1 MVAKPQLILAT
12 HFSALSDPRTG
23 NALQHQLLDIL
34 VIAVCGVIC
43 GADSWVEIEQW
54 GQAQQ
59 PWLETFLDLPNGIP
73 SHDTFGRVFAR
84 LDPAQFRQCF
94 LNWVSAVSTLTK
106 GQVVAID
113 GKKLRRSHYRRLG
126 KAAIWMV
133 SAWATANRLVLG
145 QVKVRNKSNEIK
157 AIPELLQVLALKD
170 CIVTI
175 DAIGCQ
181 TKIAAKIVEKQGDYL
196 LAVKNNQGQLYQDLK
211 DLFAG
216 CEEVNFRQVPYGY
229 ARTVNK
235 GHGRIETRQCWV
247 LSSPDYLDY
256 LHRRA
261 YWQNLRTVVKIQ
273 TERVVRGKRSR
284 QVRYYISTLEND
296 PKLILKVVRD
306 HWQIENGLHWVLDI
320 AFREDDS
327 RVRKD
332 HAPENFALVRHFA
345 LNLLKQETTLRVGI
359 KAKRFRAACDR
370 DYLLQVLSL
379 G

>member
-1 MVAKPQLILAT
+1 MPAKPQLIIAA
-12 HFSALSDPRTG
+12 HFGSLRDPRQG
-23 NALQHQLLDIL
+23 NALQHQLMDIL

-59 PWLETFLDLPNGIP
+59 PWLKTFLELPNGIP

-94 LNWVSAVSTLTK
+94 LKWVSAVSIFTK

-113 GKKLRRSHYRRLG
+113 GKKLRRSHHRRLG

-145 QVKVRNKSNEIK
+145 QVKVRSKSNEIK
-157 AIPELLQVLALKD
+157 AIPKLLRVLALKD

-216 CEEVNFRQVPYGY
+216 CEEVNFHQVPYGY

-247 LSSPDYLDY
+247 LSTPDYLNY

-261 YWQNLRTVVKIQ
+261 NWQNLQTVIKIHTDRQ
-273 TERVVRGKRSR
+273 VNGKRSR
-284 QVRYYISTLEND
+284 QVRYYISSLEND

-345 LNLLKQETTLRVGI
+345 LNLLKQETTLQVGV
-359 KAKRFRAACDR
+359 KTKRFRAACDR
-370 DYLLQVLSL
+370 DYLLRVLSF